1 MTTSIEIF
9 QSIKYLSRQTFNP
22 CRRLHINDLTETCSV
37 PKDALLVLLVELQ
50 NRGLIKINHTKII
63 TVHLTPYGIL
73 QNSVTGGLNSE
84 ER

>member
-9 QSIKYLSRQTFNP
+9 QSIKHLSRQTFNP
-22 CRRLHINDLTETCSV
+22 CRRLNINDLTETCSV
-37 PKDALLVLLVELQ
+37 SKDKLLVLLVELE

-73 QNSVTGGLNSE
+73 QDAVTGGLNSE
-84 ER
+84 DP